1 MDTKPSNI
9 NIKGRLCGSRFNRA
23 EYERIA
29 VNIIIIAVRKKND
42 NWFDFSCDEYKAL
55 CDHSVSSHE
64 IELIQEMAEKGFLK
78 YDEEGKFSIT
88 QKFIDACLVA

>member
-9 NIKGRLCGSRFNRA
+9 NIKGRLCGSKFEKA

-29 VNIIIIAVRKKND
+29 VNIIIIAIKKKND
-42 NWFDFSCDEYKAL
+42 NLFSFSSDEYKDL
-55 CDHSVSSHE
+55 CDHSVSSRE
-64 IELIQEMAEKGFLK
+64 IELMQEMAEKGFLK
-78 YDEEGKFSIT
+78 CDEEVKYSIT

>member
-9 NIKGRLCGSRFNRA
+9 NIKGRLCGSKFEKA

-29 VNIIIIAVRKKND
+29 VNIIIIAIKKKND
-42 NWFDFSCDEYKAL
+42 NWFSFSSDEYKDL
-55 CDHSVSSHE
+55 CDNSVSSRE
-64 IELIQEMAEKGFLK
+64 IELMQEMAEKRFLK
-78 YDEEGKFSIT
+78 CDEEVKYSIT

>member
-9 NIKGRLCGSRFNRA
+9 NIKGRLCGSKFNKA

-29 VNIIIIAVRKKND
+29 VNIIIIAIKKKND
-42 NWFDFSCDEYKAL
+42 NWFSFFSDEYKAL

-64 IELIQEMAEKGFLK
+64 IEFLKEMAEKGFFK
-78 YDEEGKFSIT
+78 IDEKGKFSIT